1 MSKINNIIDFQKY
14 HQKRILNFN
23 PALFFIFLL
32 LCFSK
37 SAFSNTPLNEIRQ
50 MIQLAEY
57 IGVDYTEA
65 VKNGTVASDE
75 EYLEMVEFSS
85 LLVEKSHEYSETSP
99 EFKAIF
105 QYANSLKLA
114 IELKGDYP
122 DIQN

>member
-65 VKNGTVASDE
+65 VKNGTVASVALTIDAE
-75 EYLEMVEFSS
+75 AFYNLVLESAALF
-85 LLVEKSHEYSETSP
+85 
-99 EFKAIF
+99 
-105 QYANSLKLA
+105 
-114 IELKGDYP
+114 
-122 DIQN
+122 